1 MTAAD
6 YFFAVFLVFLLGAAV
21 GVALMVLVIAWVED
35 DDR

>member
-6 YFFAVFLVFLLGAAV
+6 YFFAVFVVFLLGVAV
-21 GVALMVLVIAWVED
+21 GLALMVLVIAWVED